1 MERSSITARKK
12 GFNPVSMPGLLSL
25 IRGQKMKGGFIMKQ
39 VVFNELGYFTESQ
52 IEAIKDE
59 LDMASY
65 MSFNVSS
72 SNCAGNRT
80 LIVSTDYEADEEEIK
95 NMFLHCALSS
105 IYRLKNL

>member
-1 MERSSITARKK
+1 MHAGPIPAAALPHKRIKK
-12 GFNPVSMPGLLSL
+12 L
-25 IRGQKMKGGFIMKQ
+25 KGGIYMKQ
-39 VVFNELGYFTESQ
+39 VVFNELGYFTENQ

-59 LDMASY
+59 LNMASY
-65 MSFNVSS
+65 MLFNVSS

>member
-1 MERSSITARKK
+1 
-12 GFNPVSMPGLLSL
+12 
-25 IRGQKMKGGFIMKQ
+25 MKGGIFMKQ

-80 LIVSTDYEADEEEIK
+80 LIVSTDYEAGEEEIK

-105 IYRLKNL
+105 ICRLKNL

>member
-1 MERSSITARKK
+1 ME
-12 GFNPVSMPGLLSL
+12 
-25 IRGQKMKGGFIMKQ
+25 GGFIMNQ

-59 LDMASY
+59 LNMASY
-65 MSFNVSS
+65 MLFNVSY

-95 NMFLHCALSS
+95 NTFLHCALSS

>member
-1 MERSSITARKK
+1 
-12 GFNPVSMPGLLSL
+12 
-25 IRGQKMKGGFIMKQ
+25 MKQ

-65 MSFNVSS
+65 MSFNVSF

-80 LIVSTDYEADEEEIK
+80 LIVSTDYEAGEEEIK

-105 IYRLKNL
+105 ICRLKNL

>member
-1 MERSSITARKK
+1 
-12 GFNPVSMPGLLSL
+12 
-25 IRGQKMKGGFIMKQ
+25 MKQ

-80 LIVSTDYEADEEEIK
+80 LIVSTDYEA
-95 NMFLHCALSS
+95 C
-105 IYRLKNL
+105 